1 MYKVIA
7 KRLLNAIPLLFVIS
21 IISFLLIKLAPGD
34 PVRNFVTPNMS
45 PIDVERIR
53 KSLGLDQPIYM
64 QYILWLKNILTGNF
78 GYSLQNHRPVLDLI
92 VERLPATIGLMG
104 SSLLVSFV
112 IAIPLG
118 LFTGVKKNSI
128 FDRIVNFISY
138 VGISMPVFWF
148 ALLLIYLFSLK
159 LNLLPSMGMRTVGQD
174 SVWDIVQHGI
184 LPCMVLAFQNISVY
198 MRYIRSSTIQQL
210 EEDYVQIQYAYGASK
225 KTVLFNHVLRN
236 VLIPIITIFGL
247 SIPSLVGGAF
257 ITETVFSWPGLGS
270 LGVNAIFRFDYPI
283 IMAITLLSSF
293 MLILGNLI
301 ADILYGVVDPRIR
314 MRG

>member
-1 MYKVIA
+1 
-7 KRLLNAIPLLFVIS
+7 
-21 IISFLLIKLAPGD
+21 
-34 PVRNFVTPNMS
+34 
-45 PIDVERIR
+45 
-53 KSLGLDQPIYM
+53 M

-112 IAIPLG
+112 NCNLSSLYFCG
-118 LFTGVKKNSI
+118 NLRSI
-128 FDRIVNFISY
+128 
-138 VGISMPVFWF
+138 
-148 ALLLIYLFSLK
+148 
-159 LNLLPSMGMRTVGQD
+159 NLLVLFKVIQVCMRTVGQD
-174 SVWDIVQHGI
+174 SFLDIVQHGI
-184 LPCMVLAFQNISVY
+184 LPCMVLAFQNVSVY

-257 ITETVFSWPGLGS
+257 ITETVFSLPGLGS

-314 MRG
+314 MRGDLE

>member
-1 MYKVIA
+1 MV
-7 KRLLNAIPLLFVIS
+7 
-21 IISFLLIKLAPGD
+21 
-34 PVRNFVTPNMS
+34 
-45 PIDVERIR
+45 
-53 KSLGLDQPIYM
+53 
-64 QYILWLKNILTGNF
+64 KNILTGNF
-78 GYSLQNHRPVLDLI
+78 GYSLQNHRPVLELI
-92 VERLPATIGLMG
+92 TERLPATIGLMG

-118 LFTGVKKNSI
+118 LFTGVKKNSF

-138 VGISMPVFWF
+138 VGISMPVLRF
-148 ALLLIYLFSLK
+148 ALLLVYLFSLK
-159 LNLLPSMGMRTVGQD
+159 LNLLPSMGMRTVGKD
-174 SVWDIVQHGI
+174 SVRDIVQHGI
-184 LPCMVLAFQNISVY
+184 LPCMVLAFQNVSVY

-210 EEDYVQIQYAYGASK
+210 EEEYVQIQYAYGASK

>member
-1 MYKVIA
+1 MRTVIV

-21 IISFLLIKLAPGD
+21 IISFVLIKLAPGD

-45 PIDVERIR
+45 PVDVERMR
-53 KSLGLDQPIYM
+53 ASLGLDQPIYI
-64 QYILWLKNILTGNF
+64 QYVLWLKSILSGDF
-78 GYSLQNHRPVLDLI
+78 GYSLLSHKPVFELI

-104 SSLLVSFV
+104 LSLILSFC

-118 LFTGVKKNSI
+118 LLSGIKKNSL

-159 LNLLPSMGMRTVGQD
+159 WNLLPSMGMRTVGED
-174 SVWDIVQHGI
+174 SILDVIKHGI
-184 LPCMVLAFQNISVY
+184 LPCTVLAFQNVSVY
-198 MRYIRSSTIQQL
+198 VRYIRSSTVQQL
-210 EEDYVQIQYAYGASK
+210 GEEYVQTQYAYGASRRS
-225 KTVLFNHVLRN
+225 VLFGHVLRN
-236 VLIPIITIFGL
+236 VLIPIVTIFGL

-270 LGVNAIFRFDYPI
+270 LGVNSIFKFDYPV
-283 IMAITLLSSF
+283 IMAITLLSSV

-301 ADILYGVVDPRIR
+301 ADILYGIVDPRIR